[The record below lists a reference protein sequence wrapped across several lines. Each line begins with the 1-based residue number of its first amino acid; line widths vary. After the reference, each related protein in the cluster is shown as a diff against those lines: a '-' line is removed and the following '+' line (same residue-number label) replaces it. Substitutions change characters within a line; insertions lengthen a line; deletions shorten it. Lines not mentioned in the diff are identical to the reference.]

1 MQVEVLSTEE
11 LGDRS
16 YVAHDG
22 ATAVVV
28 DPQRDIDRVEAVLD
42 RLGVTVGLVLETHI
56 HNDYVTGGYEL
67 ARRTGARYAV
77 NAEDRVGFERTPVT
91 DGDVLEVGA
100 LRVQALATPG
110 HTFTHL
116 SYAVSDTAR
125 PEEPPV
131 VFTGG
136 SLLYGSVGRPDLLGT
151 EHTDALARAQ
161 FRSARKLVGALPESA
176 AVYPTHGFGSFCSA
190 GSATG
195 GDGSTLGDEKARND
209 ALTTADEDAFVKNLV
224 ANLTGYPA
232 YYAHMAPL
240 NQKGPAV
247 PALTSPSPVDPAE
260 LGRRIAAGEWVVD
273 LRDRVA
279 YAADHV
285 AGTISIALGT
295 QFATYVGWLMPW
307 GAPLTL
313 VGESPQ
319 QVADA
324 QRQLMRIGI
333 DGLAGAATGGL
344 DAVAAGLGRA
354 SYPCVDFAETART
367 KPADDVVLD
376 VRRDDERAHG
386 SIAGSVHV
394 PLNDLLSRMPD
405 VPDARL
411 WVHCGSGFRA
421 GIAASLLQ
429 RAGHDVVHIDDDYGN
444 AEKSGFELTG

>member
-1 MQVEVLSTEE
+1 M
-11 LGDRS
+11 
-16 YVAHDG
+16 
-22 ATAVVV
+22 
-28 DPQRDIDRVEAVLD
+28 
-42 RLGVTVGLVLETHI
+42 
-56 HNDYVTGGYEL
+56 
-67 ARRTGARYAV
+67 
-77 NAEDRVGFERTPVT
+77 
-91 DGDVLEVGA
+91 
-100 LRVQALATPG
+100 
-110 HTFTHL
+110 
-116 SYAVSDTAR
+116 
-125 PEEPPV
+125 

-136 SLLYGSVGRPDLLGT
+136 SLLYGSVGPHRTCSAPSTPTTLT
-151 EHTDALARAQ
+151 RAQ
-161 FRSARKLVGALPESA
+161 FRSARKLVAALPAAA

-195 GDGSTLGDEKARND
+195 GDGGTIGAEKARND
-209 ALTTADEDAFVKNLV
+209 ALTTTDEDAFVKDLV

-240 NQKGPAV
+240 NQQGPAV
-247 PALTSPSPVDPAE
+247 PALSPPAPVDPAE
-260 LGRRIAAGEWVVD
+260 LGRRISAGEWVVD

-313 VGESPQ
+313 VGESAQ

-333 DGLAGAATGGL
+333 DRLAGAATGEL
-344 DAVAAGLGRA
+344 DSVAADLGRA
-354 SYPCVDFAETART
+354 SYPRVDFAETART

-394 PLNDLLSRMPD
+394 PLNDLLSRMGE

-444 AEKSGFELTG
+444 AERSGFELTG